1 MSELILKSLIRLF
14 ALISDIHADTVI
26 TSREKDIVKLFLA
39 RHLNNEQVVIY
50 MKMFEEYLEEYSSE
64 RITKG
69 SLQDKK
75 RTTLNAIRILA
86 ICEKINEELQQK
98 QKVYLLVK
106 LMDYI
111 LFGEEVTEN
120 ELDFL
125 QTVATAFFIS
135 GSEYQNISGFI
146 MGTEDEIPD
155 KKKLLIIS
163 NNKEPGN
170 PEVNHVLD
178 DKIRGTICFLHISST
193 NTYIIRFSGN
203 DDLYLNGQAIS
214 SGMTY
219 TFDHGSSIRGSGIN
233 PVYYSEVVSI
243 ISGTS
248 FTNRVFITAN
258 NVSFRFRNSDN
269 GIRNLNFHEESGRL
283 VGIMG
288 SSGAGKSTAMSILNG
303 TLKPHKGEVLINGY
317 NIYNDNDKVHLK
329 GIIGFVPQ
337 DDLLFEDL
345 TVFQNLY
352 YNAKMCLN
360 NLPENKIL
368 EVVNKTLAD
377 LDLDEIR
384 DLKVGNPLRK
394 VISGGQRKRVNIALE
409 LIREPIILFVDEPT
423 SGLSS
428 VDSEIVMSLLKEQTY
443 KGKLVVVNIHQPG
456 SELYKMFD
464 RIMIIDK
471 GGYQIYYG
479 HPTEVI
485 VFLKTHINHANP
497 DEDQC
502 PNCGNINTDQILQ
515 IIETR
520 VVNEQGKATRT
531 RKVSPTEWA
540 EKFKRGNSALLQ
552 KNGREKKPLPENYY
566 SIPGLLKQTRI
577 FFIRDLLSKLA
588 DRQYILMSLLG
599 SPFLALLLAYF
610 TRFAGGGSYIFSKND
625 NIPAYLFMCVITA
638 LFFGLMVSSE
648 EIVKDRKNLK
658 RESFL
663 NLSWLSYLNSKILIM
678 FLISAIQTVSFVLI
692 GNVILGIRGMALS
705 YWLILFSTSCF
716 ANLLGLNISSA
727 FNSVITIYILIPFIL
742 IPQLLF
748 SGVLVKFD
756 KLNLSKNSSLE
767 YVPVLGDLMTARWS
781 FEALAVKQFK
791 DNDYKKRFI
800 KYEIE
805 ANPSDY
811 IASFLIDGLA
821 VDLHECLMYK
831 DSPQHRKLV
840 ENNFSK
846 VNYYLNMLSSGAN
859 VTPPGEW
866 IKALNT
872 ESFDAA
878 AEKEARKYL
887 DSLKRKYR
895 SISNQILNA
904 KEAAKDSLI
913 KEIGAEGVIRLQE
926 NYENKRLNF
935 LVLDE
940 ENTKFTFEKGD
951 RIIQKYRP
959 GYMKATSKFGRAHFY
974 APVKRLGS
982 LEIDTCWFNMIVLWA
997 MSLLLYATLYFEL
1010 LRKAVNYF
1018 GHFGSRKSY
1027 GQTRSGTK

>member
-1 MSELILKSLIRLF
+1 
-14 ALISDIHADTVI
+14 
-26 TSREKDIVKLFLA
+26 
-39 RHLNNEQVVIY
+39 
-50 MKMFEEYLEEYSSE
+50 
-64 RITKG
+64 
-69 SLQDKK
+69 
-75 RTTLNAIRILA
+75 
-86 ICEKINEELQQK
+86 
-98 QKVYLLVK
+98 
-106 LMDYI
+106 MDYI

-170 PEVNHVLD
+170 PEVKHVLD

-805 ANPSDY
+805 ANPNDY
-811 IASFLIDGLA
+811 VAS
-821 VDLHECLMYK
+821 
-831 DSPQHRKLV
+831 
-840 ENNFSK
+840 
-846 VNYYLNMLSSGAN
+846 
-859 VTPPGEW
+859 
-866 IKALNT
+866 
-872 ESFDAA
+872 
-878 AEKEARKYL
+878 
-887 DSLKRKYR
+887 
-895 SISNQILNA
+895 
-904 KEAAKDSLI
+904 
-913 KEIGAEGVIRLQE
+913 
-926 NYENKRLNF
+926 
-935 LVLDE
+935 
-940 ENTKFTFEKGD
+940 
-951 RIIQKYRP
+951 
-959 GYMKATSKFGRAHFY
+959 
-974 APVKRLGS
+974 
-982 LEIDTCWFNMIVLWA
+982 
-997 MSLLLYATLYFEL
+997 
-1010 LRKAVNYF
+1010 
-1018 GHFGSRKSY
+1018 
-1027 GQTRSGTK
+1027 